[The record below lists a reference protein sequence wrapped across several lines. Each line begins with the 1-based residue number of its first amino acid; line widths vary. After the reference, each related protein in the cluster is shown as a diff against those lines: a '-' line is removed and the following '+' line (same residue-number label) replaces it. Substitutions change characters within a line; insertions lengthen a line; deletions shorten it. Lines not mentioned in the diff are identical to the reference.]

1 MRFSKKSLLMWILS
15 MFHALNISAIN
26 DIRIG
31 RMFSCDELGSA
42 EFTSFCTDV
51 SGFMWIG
58 TDNGLFRFDGNHYYP
73 YRHSETDTSSIS
85 DNRILGILMDNG
97 KRIWIATANGLNL
110 YEEETNSFQRISVK
124 DFGQNGYIISMTAN
138 ERSGVTFVVSGVG
151 IFNISVGSEGDFS
164 ADEIY
169 SSEDLDHV
177 NSILRH
183 SNGSLYAGTTLG
195 DVYQIGS
202 GIKPKKIADIGSSI
216 GEIAEEL
223 DGSVL
228 VDADKGLFRLNI
240 NSGTVGKIN
249 LRAHIK
255 INSLSRAVGDTVY
268 IATFGSGVW
277 KVRMDS
283 DNAEFCSDL
292 YSSAIDIQ
300 DAKVGV
306 VYGASDGSLWV
317 GCDYYGV
324 LMFALDSMPF
334 LYRKISSINSAFSIP
349 VSAMDEWNGNAVIC
363 NHEGDIIVVSAD
375 GSLNKKIRIPGG
387 GSVSSIKVIEN
398 DRALLGIKGSGLWE
412 VDLVDGKAV
421 KIIDIPGKYLSTV
434 ICVGNDGCLYVG
446 VYGMGLLR
454 YDRKSREK
462 TLVSRDSNGKDIIP
476 PFFTSIIPQGDLLWI
491 GLYGGFACYDAASG
505 KFRDIDQSPFVSG
518 ATYAVAPENERSVL
532 VGTSNGLIRYDPK
545 TDKSTR
551 LTTNDGLADNDIR
564 SIIID
569 SASGKWIGSMRGLT
583 HIDRDYNHMT
593 SYSGGYGMEESTFER
608 MCYSKDSNRI
618 YASGR
623 LGITSFHPDSLSLPE
638 FKSPIGIAAIY
649 LKGEELNHASM
660 IDGVRVIEGSGTSPE
675 VLNLPFNENSVVL
688 RLSAMDFR
696 DTSNMNYLWRMNE
709 DEDWKELPKGTDM
722 LHLPSLRPGSYK
734 LEFKAN
740 EAGKES
746 PVSSV
751 RIKVAHPWYF
761 KWPARIIYLSVIIAL
776 LWMAA
781 VVARKIHMERVNERK
796 MQFFMDMSHD
806 MRSPLTMI
814 IGPMD
819 SLLKE
824 SLSPDIRNRIRAIYR
839 NAHRILNLVN
849 QLLDL
854 KRMDYGKKPLECRP
868 TNLPDFIEEIVDMFR
883 SQALE
888 KDIKIDF
895 VKGNEISEVWIDRAV
910 LDRILVN
917 LISNAIKY
925 TPEKGRIDIVLCSKV
940 DRKIGDCAVISIKD
954 TGIGLGTGQTREL
967 FNPFHRLDNGKS
979 YTDEGYGLGL
989 DICRRYARLHHGEI
1003 RGENRKDGV
1012 GGSVFSVLIP
1022 IDKRKYSS
1030 SELIDIKELSGY
1042 EGHENYQSK
1051 GTIQKISDESEF
1063 GKRKSGLYKESK
1075 VLVVE
1080 DDRELKEALCEY
1092 LKNFFI
1098 VFSAD
1103 DGYDGYRMAQEIKPD
1118 VLITDVVMPNVD
1130 GLQLLRKLKG
1140 NSDTMHIPVVILS
1153 SKTDVCDRLAGWRIG
1168 AEGYLGKPFDFNE
1181 LRVIVNNLIEGRS
1194 VLKGKYA
1201 ESSEKKLDPDSYGVR
1216 WKNDSL
1222 LDRITKIL
1230 SDKIDEDD
1238 MNVSRLS
1245 HEVGLS
1251 RSQLYRRIKEQY
1263 GMTPSDLIRNI
1274 RLKRACELLKNANLD
1289 ITQIAYILGFSS
1301 QSQFSTTFKRFIG
1314 YTPSEYRMRHTS
1326 ASDS

>member
-1 MRFSKKSLLMWILS
+1 MRISKKLLLIWILS
-15 MFHALNISAIN
+15 MVHVLNISAIN

-31 RMFSCDELGSA
+31 RMFSCEELGST
-42 EFTSFCTDV
+42 EFTSFCSDAT
-51 SGFMWIG
+51 GFMWIG

-73 YRHSETDTSSIS
+73 YRHSEADTSSIS
-85 DNRILGILMDNG
+85 DNRILGIIKDRG
-97 KRIWIATANGLNL
+97 DRIWIATANGLNL
-110 YEEETNSFQRISVK
+110 YEADTNSFQRISVK
-124 DFGQNGYIISMTAN
+124 DFGQNGYIISMSAN
-138 ERSGVTFVVSGVG
+138 EKSGVTFVVSGVG
-151 IFNISVGSEGDFS
+151 IFNIAEGPEGGIS

-169 SSEDLDHV
+169 ASEDLDHV
-177 NSILRH
+177 NSILHH
-183 SNGSLYAGTTLG
+183 SNGRLYAGTTLG
-195 DVYQIGS
+195 EVYQIGT
-202 GIKPKKIADIGSSI
+202 GIKPQKIADIGPSI
-216 GEIAEEL
+216 GEMAEEL

-228 VDADKGLFRLNI
+228 VDTDNGLFRLNI
-240 NSGTVGKIN
+240 ISGTVGKIK
-249 LRAHIK
+249 LREDIK
-255 INSLSRAVGDTVY
+255 INSLSRADGDIVY
-268 IATFGSGVW
+268 LATFGSGVW

-283 DNAEFCSDL
+283 DNAEYCSDL

-306 VYGASDGSLWV
+306 VYSASDGSLWI

-324 LMFALDSMPF
+324 LMFAPDSMPF
-334 LYRKISSINSAFSIP
+334 LYRKLSSISTAFSIP
-349 VSAMDEWNGNAVIC
+349 VSSMDVWNGSAVIC
-363 NHEGDIIVVSAD
+363 NHEGEIIVVSAD
-375 GSLNKKIRIPGG
+375 GSLNKEIRIPDG

-398 DRALLGIKGSGLWE
+398 DKALLGMQESGLWE
-412 VDLVDGKAV
+412 VDLVSGKAV

-434 ICVGNDGCLYVG
+434 ISVGNDGYIYVG

-454 YDRKSREK
+454 YDRKSGEK

-476 PFFTSIIPQGDLLWI
+476 PFFTSIAPQGDLLWI
-491 GLYGGFACYDAASG
+491 GLYGGFACFDTAAG

-532 VGTSNGLIRYDPK
+532 VGTSNGLIRYDPQA
-545 TDKSTR
+545 DKSTR
-551 LTTNDGLADNDIR
+551 LTTNDGLADNDVR

-569 SASGKWIGSMRGLT
+569 NSGGKWIGSMRGLT
-583 HIDRDYNHMT
+583 HIDKDYNDMK
-593 SYSGGYGMEESTFER
+593 SYYGGYGMGENTFER
-608 MCYSKDSNRI
+608 MCYSKETNRI

-623 LGITSFHPDSLSLPE
+623 LGITSFYPDSLTLPK

-649 LKGEELNHASM
+649 LKGEELSHASM

-675 VLNLPFNENSVVL
+675 VLNLPFNENSVAL

-696 DTSNMNYLWRMNE
+696 DTSNMSYLWRMNE
-709 DEDWKELPKGTDM
+709 NEDWKELPEGTDM
-722 LHLPSLRPGSYK
+722 IHLPSLSPGNYR
-734 LEFKAN
+734 LEFKAS
-740 EAGKES
+740 EAGTES
-746 PVSSV
+746 SVSSV

-761 KWPARIIYLSVIIAL
+761 KWPARVIYLSLIIAL
-776 LWMAA
+776 LWMAI

-824 SLSPDIRNRIRAIYR
+824 SLSPDIRDRIRAIYR

-854 KRMDYGKKPLECRP
+854 KRMDYGKKSLECRP
-868 TNLPDFIEEIVDMFR
+868 TRLPEFIDEIVDMFR

-888 KDIKIDF
+888 KEIIIGFD
-895 VKGNEISEVWIDRAV
+895 KGNDVSEVWVDREV

-925 TPEKGRIDIVLCSKV
+925 TPEKGSIDIMLRSKV
-940 DRKIGDCAVISIKD
+940 DRKIGECVVISIKD
-954 TGIGLGTGQTREL
+954 TGIGLGSGKTREL
-967 FNPFHRLDNGKS
+967 FNPFNRLDNGKS

-1003 RGENRKDGV
+1003 RGENRKDGI

-1030 SELIDIKELSGY
+1030 GELIDKKELSDYQGDD
-1042 EGHENYQSK
+1042 NSQSK
-1051 GTIQKISDESEF
+1051 GSIQKTTYESEV
-1063 GKRKSGLYKESK
+1063 GKRKTGLYKESK
-1075 VLVVE
+1075 ILVVE
-1080 DDRELKEALCEY
+1080 DDRELREALCEY
-1092 LKNFFI
+1092 LKSYFK
-1098 VFSAD
+1098 VFSAA
-1103 DGYDGYRMAQEIKPD
+1103 DGYEGYRMAQEINPD
-1118 VLITDVVMPNVD
+1118 VLITDVIMPNVD

-1140 NSDTMHIPVVILS
+1140 NSDTMQIPVVILS
-1153 SKTDVCDRLAGWRIG
+1153 SKTDVSDRVVGWRIG

-1181 LRVIVNNLIEGRS
+1181 LRVIVYNLIEGRS

-1201 ESSEKKLDPDSYGVR
+1201 ASDEKKLDSDSFGGR
-1216 WKNDSL
+1216 WKGDSL
-1222 LDRITKIL
+1222 SDRITKIL
-1230 SDKIDEDD
+1230 NDRIDDD
-1238 MNVSRLS
+1238 EMNVSRLS
-1245 HEVGLS
+1245 QEVGLS

-1263 GMTPSDLIRNI
+1263 GMSPSDFIRNI

-1301 QSQFSTTFKRFIG
+1301 QSQFSNTFKRFTG
-1314 YTPSEYRMRHTS
+1314 YTPSEYRMRQTAES
-1326 ASDS
+1326 NS